1 MIVGAGRI
9 SVVGFAID
17 VDAQFKAAAS
27 VGSGQLCC
35 RGPAL
40 RNPFVGQTLKIAV
53 RCWSRSEQQRRYEAL
68 VARSERDR
76 NGREGEPLAAPAIK
90 ESPSEED
97 AVDAEEAELKKPS
110 WLPDWAAISSDDGK
124 TILAAFAFSL
134 LFRWFI
140 AEPRFIPSLSMYP
153 TFEVGDRIV
162 AEKVSYY
169 FKQPSVNDIVIFK
182 APESLQAKGYSAG
195 EVFIK
200 RIIAKAGDVVEVH
213 NGQVFVNKQPKNE
226 PFIAEPPIYDMKAT
240 YVPEGFVFVMGDNR
254 NNSYDS
260 HIWGPLPV
268 KSILGR
274 SVVRYWPPT
283 RLGSTVL
290 EPEAP
295 GVRLTPVLPLLQAQS
310 AMRPS

>member
-1 MIVGAGRI
+1 M
-9 SVVGFAID
+9 GFAID

-162 AEKVSYY
+162 AEKVLAVSLPVVNSSS
-169 FKQPSVNDIVIFK
+169 FVATKELLQPGLSSSQNPRDCLH
-182 APESLQAKGYSAG
+182 P
-195 EVFIK
+195 IK
-200 RIIAKAGDVVEVH
+200 
-213 NGQVFVNKQPKNE
+213 
-226 PFIAEPPIYDMKAT
+226 
-240 YVPEGFVFVMGDNR
+240 FVM
-254 NNSYDS
+254 
-260 HIWGPLPV
+260 
-268 KSILGR
+268 
-274 SVVRYWPPT
+274 
-283 RLGSTVL
+283 
-290 EPEAP
+290 
-295 GVRLTPVLPLLQAQS
+295 
-310 AMRPS
+310 